1 MAMVP
6 VALPLFAVAVLLCR
20 RVGPRT
26 RQSLDADAGEEPR
39 DEIRDKTRDK
49 ARAESDAETRDKASA
64 EADAEARAEMN
75 AEMNAE
81 AGAEAGTEAP
91 AAPNAPEEE
100 AAALA
105 ATRAEGQ
112 RARDAILAEGR
123 ARRAAH
129 CAAAETQLRIA
140 VSELASNLAADGP
153 CKERRSP

>member
-20 RVGPRT
+20 RVGPRI

-39 DEIRDKTRDK
+39 DETRDKARDK

-75 AEMNAE
+75 AE

-91 AAPNAPEEE
+91 AAPHAPEEE
-100 AAALA
+100 AAAIA

>member
-20 RVGPRT
+20 RVGPRI

-39 DEIRDKTRDK
+39 EEIRDKTRDK
-49 ARAESDAETRDKASA
+49 ARAEMA
-64 EADAEARAEMN
+64 
-75 AEMNAE
+75 AE
-81 AGAEAGTEAP
+81 AGAEAGDETP
-91 AAPNAPEEE
+91 AAPHAPEEE

>member
-39 DEIRDKTRDK
+39 DETRDK
-49 ARAESDAETRDKASA
+49 SRAESDAETRDKASA

-75 AEMNAE
+75 AE

-91 AAPNAPEEE
+91 AAPHAPEEE